1 MPFHGESRS
10 VLATDAGDDEREGVL
25 LDELLHAAVAV
36 ERVEDRPVTR
46 SHRRHDGAHDLKR
59 RRVDSEG
66 RDWPRDLALRALD
79 DAQHVLDGLSV
90 AAKARGV
97 QLTSLSSADARRVK
111 YQTALL
117 AANLFMLVVTLALTI
132 STGASFYR
140 LNAGQLSSALLHFSS
155 MYYAA
160 LGVRAVM
167 LLTMMRAHTEVLLAN
182 RRELGQGVPLSA
194 ARRRGYLRRGA
205 EGAMLELEIRLC
217 ERRLRFMRFA
227 FASAFLS
234 DLTRFGFALYA
245 VSYTQTYFNAAFA
258 ACLLANPRYVSPYYC
273 SETTTVLAVLDVVL
287 ALLVFAHRL
296 RELPLFLPEKVR
308 LEMLRGRLRQE
319 NESASVL
326 ESLRLE
332 AASAAEISAAVDVR
346 KVIQVETSSLA
357 PFCKGLS
364 ERALDMW
371 TLRCLRASNGDSLEA
386 VLSVAS
392 WVRWR
397 ANNGSVGARERLM
410 RGEISWPALPGVGAL
425 SRLVLVSDIDIQ
437 LAPDEER
444 QLIVRVQPN
453 PEPVLSASSSEVS
466 PATVVHMLEWLLC
479 VTDAL
484 SEQEQR
490 IFDLVKVDLE
500 GFTSTL
506 GLEGDLSAASR
517 DACRALN
524 VALES
529 FPLRIE
535 VHVHGCE
542 RLANVLR
549 ALVPSLNIIE
559 EGPSGI
565 VRPPALAPP
574 TTVPAKIGRLG
585 NELDLCVVVALLGL
599 RSRRNSNRPLALC
612 LTPLRST
619 RSSLPCSLLQL
630 RRRDRDGA
638 RDGGAGPAHDR
649 CSGEAHHRDLQFRL
663 G

>member
-1 MPFHGESRS
+1 MAFHGESTS
-10 VLATDAGDDEREGVL
+10 VLATHADNDEREGVL
-25 LDELLHAAVAV
+25 LEELLHAAVTV
-36 ERVEDRPVTR
+36 ERVEDRPATR
-46 SHRRHDGAHDLKR
+46 NHHRHDGAHARKR
-59 RRVDSEG
+59 RQVDGEG
-66 RDWPRDLALRALD
+66 RNGPRDLALRALE
-79 DAQHVLDGLSV
+79 DAQRVLDGLSV

-111 YQTALL
+111 YQTAHL
-117 AANLFMLVVTLALTI
+117 AANLFMFVVTLGLTI

-140 LNAGQLSSALLHFSS
+140 LNAGQFSSGLLRFSS

-182 RRELGQGVPLSA
+182 RRELSQGVPLSA

-245 VSYTQTYFNAAFA
+245 VSGTQTYFNAAFA
-258 ACLLANPRYVSPYYC
+258 ACLLADPGYVSPYHC
-273 SETTTVLAVLDVVL
+273 SQTTTVLAVLDVVL
-287 ALLVFAHRL
+287 ALLVFVLRL
-296 RELPLFLPEKVR
+296 RELPQFLPEKLR

-346 KVIQVETSSLA
+346 KVIQLETSSLA

-371 TLRCLRASNGDSLEA
+371 TLRCLRASKGDSLDA

-392 WVRWR
+392 WLRWR
-397 ANNGSVGARERLM
+397 ADNGSVGARERLM
-410 RGEISWPALPGVGAL
+410 RGEISWATLPGVGAL
-425 SRLVLVSDIDIQ
+425 SRLVLVSDVE

-453 PEPVLSASSSEVS
+453 PEPTLSANSSEVS

-490 IFDLVKVDLE
+490 IFDVLQVDLE

-506 GLEGDLSAASR
+506 GLEGDLSLASYN
-517 DACRALN
+517 ACRALD

-542 RLANVLR
+542 RLAIVLR
-549 ALVPSLNIIE
+549 ALVPSLNIIDKE
-559 EGPSGI
+559 PSGI
-565 VRPPALAPP
+565 AGPLALAPP

-585 NELDLCVVVALLGL
+585 NELDLYVFGAVEPPVQDGTLSAALSFFRSL
-599 RSRRNSNRPLALC
+599 RFV
-612 LTPLRST
+612 T
-619 RSSLPCSLLQL
+619 
-630 RRRDRDGA
+630 
-638 RDGGAGPAHDR
+638 
-649 CSGEAHHRDLQFRL
+649 
-663 G
+663 